1 MAVTVQSDFKEKVR
15 ATIIEM
21 FETESERFY
30 PLILEVM
37 EDIALSRAMEEGE
50 NTPIVEEK
58 NILEVLSQ

>member
-1 MAVTVQSDFKEKVR
+1 MSIPV
-15 ATIIEM
+15 IEM
-21 FETESERFY
+21 FEMESERFY